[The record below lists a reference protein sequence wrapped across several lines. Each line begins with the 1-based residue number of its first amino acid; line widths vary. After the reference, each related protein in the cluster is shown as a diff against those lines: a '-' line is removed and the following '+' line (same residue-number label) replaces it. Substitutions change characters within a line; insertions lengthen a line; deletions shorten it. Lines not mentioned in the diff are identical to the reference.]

1 MPRLQRWPDLPL
13 RTKALI
19 VLAVPAVAT
28 LIVACASLVLVGRAA
43 AEEEA
48 SARSARI
55 VDETQRL
62 AASEIESA
70 AHMRAYFI
78 STDEAYAD
86 RARAA
91 FDAFDATLQ
100 KLSTLVAGNAGQ
112 TGRLTRVAALERSR
126 VERVYGVAAR
136 FRSGELPWSELRV
149 FLAAAETERLQM
161 ETILRDM
168 RVEEARLLG
177 ERLRQVATLR
187 AEVRATTTVCL
198 LFGVIGGV
206 VSSLL
211 FASGIARRI
220 GRLRE
225 NVVQLASGG
234 VSLPSPGARDEI
246 GALSE
251 AVASTEGILRERA
264 VAFENALQGIAEV
277 DASGRYASFNE
288 AYAELAGMGEGN
300 RPVTVAA
307 TVRPEDRASVEAA
320 IDLMRAS
327 GKAVVEAR
335 MVHPGGRAV
344 DVAMTILPLSESNSG
359 YYVFLRN
366 ISLRTEAQEEMVRA
380 RDAAVASNLA
390 RTGFLAK
397 ISHDIRTPLNA
408 ILGAADLLSE
418 TPLNAD
424 QSEYVAMFVR
434 NCRRLVALINDF
446 LDLSRIEAGALHME
460 RVPLRV
466 REAVDDAVATFR
478 EAASRKGI
486 GLVVEMDAGL
496 PEWVLGDA
504 LRIHQ
509 VLVNLLSNAVKF
521 TAAGRVSVS
530 VRKTW
535 RSNGAAI
542 LYEVTDTGCGIDA
555 ADQTRIF
562 APFTQV
568 PDQAAGMR
576 GSGLGLAI
584 CREVVERM
592 SGEIGVTSRKGSG
605 STFYFHTPL
614 EAGQPADTPTD
625 GDAGSSA
632 DPSRADPCARVEP
645 ARILV
650 VEDTEDNRILLAHY
664 LKGEPLE
671 AVFAGSGFEALDL
684 IRGNREFDLILMDID
699 LPGLDGYATT
709 VLIREWEAQRGAPP
723 TPIVALSAHAM
734 AESVRASLDAGC
746 AAHVAKPVDRA
757 TLLRA
762 IRRYARPGRMAS
774 PSDAPALAEGVAEL
788 IPGYLASK
796 PKQIEEARACLAAK
810 DFAPIQRFGH
820 NLCGTGPGYGFPR
833 IEQLGR
839 EIEKAAAE
847 CDETRIARQLEALH
861 RLVTEQG
868 AALNAGQDGILRG
881 G

>member
-1 MPRLQRWPDLPL
+1 MPRLKRWLDLSL
-13 RTKALI
+13 RTKGLI
-19 VLAVPAVAT
+19 VVAVPAVAT
-28 LIVACASLVLVGRAA
+28 VIVACACLVLAGRAA
-43 AEEEA
+43 DVEEA
-48 SARSARI
+48 TRRSARI
-55 VDETQRL
+55 VEETQRL
-62 AASEIESA
+62 TASETESA

-78 STDEAYAD
+78 STDEAYVD
-86 RARAA
+86 RARDA
-91 FDAFDATLQ
+91 FDAFDVERQ
-100 KLSTLVAGNAGQ
+100 KLSTLVADDAAQ
-112 TGRLTRVAALERSR
+112 TRRVAQIAALQRSR
-126 VERVYGVAAR
+126 VERVFGVAAR
-136 FRSGELPWSELRV
+136 FRSGTLPWGELRV
-149 FLAAAETERLQM
+149 FLAAAEAERMRM
-161 ETILRDM
+161 ESFLLAMQED
-168 RVEEARLLG
+168 EKRLLE

-187 AEVRATTTVCL
+187 AEVRATAAICL

-211 FASGIARRI
+211 FASGIASRI
-220 GRLRE
+220 GKLRE

-234 VSLPSPGARDEI
+234 VLLPSQGARDDI
-246 GALSE
+246 GALGE
-251 AVASTEGILRERA
+251 AVASTAGILRQRA
-264 VAFENALQGIAEV
+264 VAFENALQGIAEA
-277 DASGRYASFNE
+277 DALGRYMSFNE
-288 AYAELAGMGEGN
+288 AYAALAGLSEGN
-300 RPVTVAA
+300 LPATIAA
-307 TVRPEDRASVEAA
+307 TVRHEDRAAVEAA

-327 GKAVVEAR
+327 GRAVVEAR
-335 MVHPGGRAV
+335 IAHPGGRVV
-344 DVAMTILPLSESNSG
+344 DVAMTILPVSESGPG
-359 YYVFLRN
+359 YYVFLRD
-366 ISLRTEAQEEMVRA
+366 IGPRIQAEAELVRA

-390 RTGFLAK
+390 KTGFLAK

-418 TPLNAD
+418 TPLNSD
-424 QSEYVAMFVR
+424 QSEYVDMFVR
-434 NCRRLVALINDF
+434 NCRRLVALIDDF

-486 GLVVEMDAGL
+486 GLVVEIDAGL

-521 TAAGRVSVS
+521 TAAGRVSVT

-535 RSNGAAI
+535 RSSGEAI

-614 EAGQPADTPTD
+614 EAGQPADTPADTPAD
-625 GDAGSSA
+625 SDAGVCA
-632 DPSRADPCARVEP
+632 NPCGHGEP

-664 LKGEPLE
+664 LKEEPLE
-671 AVFAGSGFEALDL
+671 VVYANTGFEAVDL
-684 IRGNREFDLILMDID
+684 IRDNREFDLILMDID
-699 LPGLDGYATT
+699 LPGLDGLAATG
-709 VLIREWEAQRGAPP
+709 LIREWQAGRGVPP

-734 AESVRASLDAGC
+734 EDEVRASLNAGC

-757 TLLRA
+757 TLLRT
-762 IRRYARPGRMAS
+762 IRQYARPTSRAQAS
-774 PSDAPALAEGVAEL
+774 PPAIPKLAEGVATL
-788 IPGYLASK
+788 VPGYLASK
-796 PKQIEEARACLAAK
+796 PKQIEEARACLAAR
-810 DFAPIQRFGH
+810 DFEPIRRFGH
-820 NLCGTGPGYGFPR
+820 NLRGTGPGYGFPS
-833 IEQLGR
+833 IEKLGK
-839 EIEKAAAE
+839 ELEKAAAE
-847 CDETRIARQLEALH
+847 CDETQIARQLEALH
-861 RLVTEQG
+861 RLVTAQS
-868 AALNAGQDGILRG
+868 AAINVGQTQTQTR
-881 G
+881 

>member
-1 MPRLQRWPDLPL
+1 MPHLKRWPDLSL

-19 VLAVPAVAT
+19 VVAVPAVAT
-28 LIVACASLVLVGRAA
+28 VIVACACLALAGRAA
-43 AEEEA
+43 GVDEA
-48 SARSARI
+48 TRRSARI
-55 VDETQRL
+55 VEETQRL
-62 AASEIESA
+62 TTSETQSA
-70 AHMRAYFI
+70 ADMRAYFI

-86 RARAA
+86 RARNA
-91 FDAFDATLQ
+91 FDAFDVERHQ
-100 KLSTLVAGNAGQ
+100 LSTLVANDAAQ
-112 TGRLTRVAALERSR
+112 SRRVSRITALERSR
-126 VERVYGVAAR
+126 VERVFGIAAR
-136 FRSGELPWSELRV
+136 FRSGTLPWGELRV
-149 FLAAAETERLQM
+149 FLAAADAERMRMESFLLAMQEDEERLL
-161 ETILRDM
+161 E
-168 RVEEARLLG
+168 

-187 AEVRATTTVCL
+187 AEVRAAAAICV

-225 NVVQLASGG
+225 NVVHLSSSG
-234 VSLPSPGARDEI
+234 VPHASPGAHDEI
-246 GALSE
+246 GALCE
-251 AVASTEGILRERA
+251 AVASTAGILRQRA
-264 VAFENALQGIAEV
+264 VTFENALQGIAEA
-277 DASGRYASFNE
+277 DASGRYTSFNE

-307 TVRPEDRASVEAA
+307 TVRPEDRAAVEAA

-327 GKAVVEAR
+327 GRAEVEAR
-335 MVHPGGRAV
+335 MVQPGGRVV
-344 DVAMTILPLSESNSG
+344 DVSMTILRLSESNSG
-359 YYVFLRN
+359 YYVFLQD
-366 ISLRTEAQEEMVRA
+366 ISLRTEAQAEMLRA

-390 RTGFLAK
+390 KTGFLAK

-418 TPLNAD
+418 TPLNSD
-424 QSEYVAMFVR
+424 QSEYVGMFVR
-434 NCRRLVALINDF
+434 NCRRLVALIDDF

-478 EAASRKGI
+478 EAAAQKGI
-486 GLVVEMDAGL
+486 GLVVEMDADL

-504 LRIHQ
+504 LRIQQ

-542 LYEVTDTGCGIDA
+542 LYEVTDTGCGIAA

-614 EAGQPADTPTD
+614 EAGQPADTPNG
-625 GDAGSSA
+625 GDAGASA

-664 LKGEPLE
+664 LKEEPLE
-671 AVFAGSGFEALDL
+671 VVFADSGFEAVDM
-684 IRGNREFDLILMDID
+684 IRGEREFDLILMDID

-709 VLIREWEAQRGAPP
+709 GLIREWQAQRGVTP

-734 AESVRASLDAGC
+734 AEAVRASLAAGC
-746 AAHVAKPVDRA
+746 VAHVAKPVDRA
-757 TLLRA
+757 TLLRTIRQYVRPTSRAHAWPPA
-762 IRRYARPGRMAS
+762 IPK
-774 PSDAPALAEGVAEL
+774 LAEGVAEL

-796 PKQIEEARACLAAK
+796 PKQIEEARACLAAR
-810 DFAPIQRFGH
+810 DFESIRRFGH
-820 NLCGTGPGYGFPR
+820 NLRGTGPGYGFPS
-833 IEQLGR
+833 
-839 EIEKAAAE
+839 IEKLGNELEEAAVE
-847 CDETRIARQLEALH
+847 CDETQIARQLEALD
-861 RLVTEQG
+861 RLVTAQG
-868 AALNAGQDGILRG
+868 AALKVGQTQTR
-881 G
+881 